1 MSFNFD
7 GGDDTDDDLDL
18 DAYDDTGLL
27 ALAARRERGGGVGK
41 STSTTSAAD
50 ADMVAVA
57 AAAVGGGIDG
67 GTTENV
73 DMDAELNEEDWD
85 NDIDWED
92 ADQTDEG
99 GEHEDD
105 DASQHH
111 FPTRGVMINIGKSVG
126 KSNHP
131 EDDHPIPIDDEKVGQ
146 GKDEDA
152 CNPPSSKKRKRKST
166 IRVLRNVPPETQRLI
181 LNIRRT
187 QLLCNVARSVQC
199 SFVACGGG
207 GSIIH
212 GNDDS
217 ESNDYDRLLVAH
229 VAYSLIPQ
237 EFIATPISRTT
248 PTHRESK
255 YTIPT
260 IHELRRFSQWS
271 FQFLNQC
278 GERRR
283 AALQRNV
290 AHGASATIASPDSR
304 QRTRRVPGNVGTKQQ
319 SRENQRTPSLESL
332 RSQNACRHHQT
343 ITNPHSDLLQ
353 KVMYLAPHY
362 DEDPQLLIE
371 EEGTDVDAIDA
382 VERITPHDKALMF
395 LTMARYVCVNV
406 DISSG
411 GRVF

>member
-1 MSFNFD
+1 
-7 GGDDTDDDLDL
+7 
-18 DAYDDTGLL
+18 
-27 ALAARRERGGGVGK
+27 
-41 STSTTSAAD
+41 
-50 ADMVAVA
+50 
-57 AAAVGGGIDG
+57 
-67 GTTENV
+67 
-73 DMDAELNEEDWD
+73 MDAESNEEEWD
-85 NDIDWED
+85 NDVDWED
-92 ADQTDEG
+92 ADQEEEEDDEG
-99 GEHEDD
+99 DEHEDD

-126 KSNHP
+126 KSNHQ

-237 EFIATPISRTT
+237 EFIATPISTTT
-248 PTHRESK
+248 PSHRESK

-260 IHELRRFSQWS
+260 VHELRRFSQWS

-278 GERRR
+278 GKRRR
-283 AALQRNV
+283 AALQRNL

-304 QRTRRVPGNVGTKQQ
+304 QRTRRVPGKVGTKQQ